1 MLPRATAFGTAV
13 LLTAL
18 AFPAFAQQKPAL
30 PATAAPAPA
39 AATPAGKVTNLA
51 ELKKFSEGAA
61 DVADKV
67 SPSVVQ
73 IEVTLAT
80 DSNSSL
86 RMSGAE
92 GSKKGLGSGVI
103 FTADGAILTN
113 NHVIDDAKSVNVK
126 LKDGRVFS
134 ATLAGRDPA
143 TDLAVLKIDAK
154 GLPAVTFADSDA
166 ARPGEV
172 VLAIGSPL
180 GLSHTVTMG
189 VLSAKGRGGANP
201 VEDYLQTDAS
211 INAGNSGGPLVN
223 LSGNVVGINTMTA
236 SKAQG
241 ISLAVPANMSKRVA
255 EQLLKSG
262 KVDRAWMGV
271 GLQDVTPQ
279 LAEQIASAPASGGA
293 LVNAVTADSP
303 AAKAHLEPGDIL
315 ATLGGK
321 PVKEAQDVI
330 REVFMTDPGKA
341 LTFEVIRGGKKYQT
355 KVTLESRKDASPAT
369 LPMQRA
375 TPAQQGFGVA
385 LDETTDPT
393 SKATI
398 TAISNVATDSPADR
412 GGIKPGDVV
421 LEVDG
426 TKAPT
431 KAQITEASKDG
442 KLLLRLKRG
451 AASFYVALKKP

>member
-1 MLPRATAFGTAV
+1 MLPRAPAIGTA
-13 LLTAL
+13 LLLLSLT
-18 AFPAFAQQKPAL
+18 FPAFAQNKP
-30 PATAAPAPA
+30 AAPAPA
-39 AATPAGKVTNLA
+39 AKVTNFA

-73 IEVTLAT
+73 IEVTLANDAT
-80 DSNSSL
+80 TL
-86 RMSGAE
+86 RTT
-92 GSKKGLGSGVI
+92 GSDASKRGLGSGVI
-103 FTADGAILTN
+103 FSADGAVLTN
-113 NHVIDDAKSVNVK
+113 NHVIEDAKSVSIK

-154 GLPAVTFADSDA
+154 SLPAVTFADSDA

-223 LSGNVVGINTMTA
+223 LEGKVLGINTQTA

-241 ISLAVPANMSKRVA
+241 ISLAVPANMAKRVA
-255 EQLLKSG
+255 EQLLKNG

-279 LAEQIASAPASGGA
+279 LAEQIAGAPASGGA
-293 LVNAVTADSP
+293 LVNGVTADSP
-303 AAKAHLEPGDIL
+303 AFKAHLEPGDIL
-315 ATLGGK
+315 ATIGGK
-321 PVKEAQDVI
+321 AVKEAQDVI

-341 LTFEVIRGGKKYQT
+341 LNFEVIRGGKKYQT
-355 KVTLESRKDASPAT
+355 KVTLESRKDAPPAT

-375 TPAQQGFGVA
+375 TPAQQGFGIA
-385 LDETTDPT
+385 LNETPDPANN
-393 SKATI
+393 KAII
-398 TAISNVATDSPADR
+398 TEIGNVASDSPADR
-412 GGIKPGDVV
+412 GGLKPGDVV

-426 TKAPT
+426 TKMPT

>member
-1 MLPRATAFGTAV
+1 MPRASALGS
-13 LLTAL
+13 LLLVTAL
-18 AFPAFAQQKPAL
+18 SPPALAQNKPAL
-30 PATAAPAPA
+30 PAAAPA
-39 AATPAGKVTNLA
+39 ATTTTKVTNFT
-51 ELKKFSEGAA
+51 ELKKFSEGLA
-61 DVADKV
+61 DVAEKM

-73 IEVTLAT
+73 IEVTLASEGGT
-80 DSNSSL
+80 TL
-86 RMSGAE
+86 RTSGTE
-92 GSKKGLGSGVI
+92 GARRGLGSGVL
-103 FTADGAILTN
+103 FSADGAVLTN
-113 NHVIDDAKSVNVK
+113 NHVIEDAKAVQVK

-172 VLAIGSPL
+172 TLAIGSPL

-211 INAGNSGGPLVN
+211 INGGNSGGPLVN
-223 LSGNVVGINTMTA
+223 LEGKVLGINTQTA

-241 ISLAVPANMSKRVA
+241 ISLAVPANMAKRVA

-262 KVDRAWMGV
+262 KVERAWMGV
-271 GLQDVTPQ
+271 GLQDLTPQ
-279 LAEQIASAPASGGA
+279 LAAEFPGAPATGGA
-293 LVNAVTADSP
+293 LVNAVTEGSP

-315 ATLGGK
+315 ATIGTK

-330 REVFMTDPGKA
+330 REVFQTDPGKV

-355 KVTLESRKDASPAT
+355 KVTVESRKDPPPAT
-369 LPMQRA
+369 IPMQRQP
-375 TPAQQGFGVA
+375 TSQQGFGITLA
-385 LDETTDPT
+385 EKTDPQNP
-393 SKATI
+393 KATVTEI
-398 TAISNVATDSPADR
+398 GQVAADSPADR
-412 GGIKPGDVV
+412 GGVKAGDLV
-421 LEVDG
+421 LDADG
-426 TKAPT
+426 LKQPS
-431 KAQITEASKDG
+431 KAQVTEASKDG

-451 AASFYVALKKP
+451 NASFWVALKKS

>member
-1 MLPRATAFGTAV
+1 
-13 LLTAL
+13 
-18 AFPAFAQQKPAL
+18 
-30 PATAAPAPA
+30 
-39 AATPAGKVTNLA
+39 
-51 ELKKFSEGAA
+51 
-61 DVADKV
+61 
-67 SPSVVQ
+67 
-73 IEVTLAT
+73 
-80 DSNSSL
+80 
-86 RMSGAE
+86 
-92 GSKKGLGSGVI
+92 
-103 FTADGAILTN
+103 
-113 NHVIDDAKSVNVK
+113 
-126 LKDGRVFS
+126 
-134 ATLAGRDPA
+134 
-143 TDLAVLKIDAK
+143 
-154 GLPAVTFADSDA
+154 
-166 ARPGEV
+166 
-172 VLAIGSPL
+172 
-180 GLSHTVTMG
+180 
-189 VLSAKGRGGANP
+189 
-201 VEDYLQTDAS
+201 
-211 INAGNSGGPLVN
+211 VN

-255 EQLLKSG
+255 EQLLKNG

-293 LVNAVTADSP
+293 LVTAVTADSP

-355 KVTLESRKDASPAT
+355 KVTLESRKDAAPAA

-375 TPAQQGFGVA
+375 TPAQQGFGLA
-385 LDETTDPT
+385 LDETTDAT
-393 SKATI
+393 SKAT
-398 TAISNVATDSPADR
+398 TTNISNVATDSPADR
-412 GGIKPGDVV
+412 GGVKPGDVV

-426 TKAPT
+426 TKMPT

>member
-1 MLPRATAFGTAV
+1 MLPRAPALGS
-13 LLTAL
+13 LLLFTAL
-18 AFPAFAQQKPAL
+18 ALPAAAQNKPAL
-30 PATAAPAPA
+30 PAAP
-39 AATPAGKVTNLA
+39 TRVTNFA
-51 ELKKFSEGAA
+51 ELKKFSEGLA
-61 DVADKV
+61 DVAEKI

-73 IEVTLAT
+73 VEVTLAT
-80 DSNSSL
+80 EGASSQL
-86 RMSGAE
+86 RVSGAE
-92 GSKKGLGSGVI
+92 GSKRGLGSGII
-103 FTADGAILTN
+103 FTTDGAILTN
-113 NHVIDDAKSVNVK
+113 NHVIEDAKAVSVK

-172 VLAIGSPL
+172 TLAIGSPL

-211 INAGNSGGPLVN
+211 INGGNSGGPLVN
-223 LSGNVVGINTMTA
+223 LEGKVLGINTQTA

-241 ISLAVPANMSKRVA
+241 ISLAVPANMAKRVA

-262 KVDRAWMGV
+262 KVERAWMGV
-271 GLQDVTPQ
+271 GLQDLTPQ
-279 LAEQIASAPASGGA
+279 LAAEFPGAPATGGA
-293 LVNAVTADSP
+293 LVNAVTEGSP

-315 ATLGGK
+315 ATIGTK

-330 REVFMTDPGKA
+330 REVFQTDPGKV

-355 KVTLESRKDASPAT
+355 KVTVESRKDPPPAT
-369 LPMQRA
+369 IPMQRQP
-375 TPAQQGFGVA
+375 TSQQGFGITLA
-385 LDETTDPT
+385 EKTDPQNP
-393 SKATI
+393 KATVTEI
-398 TAISNVATDSPADR
+398 GQVAADSPADR
-412 GGIKPGDVV
+412 GGVKAGDLV
-421 LEVDG
+421 LDADG
-426 TKAPT
+426 LKQPS
-431 KAQITEASKDG
+431 KAQVTEASKDG

-451 AASFYVALKKP
+451 NASFWVALKKS

>member
-1 MLPRATAFGTAV
+1 MSPRATAFGTAAILV
-13 LLTAL
+13 ALTA
-18 AFPAFAQQKPAL
+18 PAFAQQKGAAPA
-30 PATAAPAPA
+30 AAAPAPA
-39 AATPAGKVTNLA
+39 KVA
-51 ELKKFSEGAA
+51 ELKKLSDGAA
-61 DVADKV
+61 EVAEKV
-67 SPSVVQ
+67 SPSVVT
-73 IEVTLAT
+73 IEVTLASDAT
-80 DSNSSL
+80 NL
-86 RMSGAE
+86 RTAGAD
-92 GSKKGLGSGVI
+92 GSKRGLGSGVI
-103 FTADGAILTN
+103 FTSEGGILTN
-113 NHVIDDAKSVNVK
+113 NHVVEDAKSVNVK

-154 GLPAVTFADSDA
+154 SLPAVTFADSDA

-223 LSGNVVGINTMTA
+223 LSGAVLGINTMTA

-241 ISLAVPANMSKRVA
+241 ISLSIPANMSKRVA
-255 EQLLKSG
+255 EQLLKNG

-279 LAEQIASAPASGGA
+279 LAEQIAGAPSSGGA
-293 LVNAVTADSP
+293 LVNAVTNDSP

-315 ATLGGK
+315 TTVDGK
-321 PVKEAQDVI
+321 SVKEAQDVI
-330 REVFMTDPGKA
+330 RDVFMTDPGKA

-355 KVTLESRKDASPAT
+355 KVTLESRKDQAPAT
-369 LPMQRA
+369 LPMQRS

-385 LDETTDPT
+385 LNETTDPA
-393 SKATI
+393 SKAI
-398 TAISNVATDSPADR
+398 TVDIGNVATDSPADR
-412 GGIKPGDVV
+412 AGVKPGDIV
-421 LEVDG
+421 LECDG
-426 TKAPT
+426 TKSPT
-431 KAQITEASKDG
+431 KAQITDASKDG

-451 AASFYVALKKP
+451 TASFYVALKKP

>member
-1 MLPRATAFGTAV
+1 MLPRATALGTAV
-13 LLTAL
+13 LLLSLT
-18 AFPAFAQQKPAL
+18 FPAFAQNKP
-30 PATAAPAPA
+30 APAPA
-39 AATPAGKVTNLA
+39 AAPAAKITNSA

-73 IEVTLAT
+73 IEVTLANDAGT
-80 DSNSSL
+80 TL
-86 RMSGAE
+86 RTTGGE
-92 GSKKGLGSGVI
+92 GSKRGLGSGVI
-103 FTADGAILTN
+103 FTAEGAILTN
-113 NHVIDDAKSVNVK
+113 NHVIEDAKSVNVK

-134 ATLAGRDPA
+134 ATLSGRDPA

-154 GLPAVTFADSDA
+154 SLPAVTFADSDA

-189 VLSAKGRGGANP
+189 VLSAKGRGGSNP

-223 LSGNVVGINTMTA
+223 LEGKVLGINTMTA

-241 ISLAVPANMSKRVA
+241 ISLAVPANMAKRVA
-255 EQLLKSG
+255 EQLLKNG

-279 LAEQIASAPASGGA
+279 LAEQIAGAPSSGGA
-293 LVNAVTADSP
+293 LVNGVTADSP

-315 ATLGGK
+315 STIGGK

-355 KVTLESRKDASPAT
+355 KVTLESRKDAPPAT

-375 TPAQQGFGVA
+375 APAQQGFGIA
-385 LDETTDPT
+385 LNETLDPQNN
-393 SKATI
+393 KAVI
-398 TAISNVATDSPADR
+398 TEVGNVATDSPADR
-412 GGIKPGDVV
+412 GGLKPGDVV
-421 LEVDG
+421 LEADG
-426 TKAPT
+426 TKMPT

-451 AASFYVALKKP
+451 AASFYVALKKS

>member
-1 MLPRATAFGTAV
+1 MLTRAFAIGSIV

-18 AFPAFAQQKPAL
+18 PSFAQTKPPL
-30 PATAAPAPA
+30 PAAAPAGA
-39 AATPAGKVTNLA
+39 SSVKSLA
-51 ELKKFSEGAA
+51 ELKKLSEGLA
-61 DVADKV
+61 DVAEKI

-80 DSNSSL
+80 DSGSHLKSS
-86 RMSGAE
+86 
-92 GSKKGLGSGVI
+92 GSEANKRGLGSGVI
-103 FTADGAILTN
+103 FAADGAVLTN
-113 NHVIDDAKSVNVK
+113 NHVIEDAKAVSVK

-154 GLPAVTFADSDA
+154 NLPAVSFADSDA
-166 ARPGEV
+166 ARPGEI
-172 VLAIGSPL
+172 VLAVGSPL

-211 INAGNSGGPLVN
+211 INAGNSGGPLVS
-223 LSGNVVGINTMTA
+223 LDGKVLGINTQTA

-241 ISLAVPANMSKRVA
+241 ISLAVPANMAKRVA

-279 LAEQIASAPASGGA
+279 LAAEIPGSPATGGA
-293 LVNAVTADSP
+293 LVNAVTPDSP

-315 ATLGGK
+315 STIGSK
-321 PVKEAQDVI
+321 PVKEAQDII
-330 REVFMTDPGKA
+330 REVFQTDPGKA
-341 LTFEVIRGGKKYQT
+341 VTFEVIRGGKKYQT
-355 KVTLESRKDASPAT
+355 KVTLESRKDAPPAT

-375 TPAQQGFGVA
+375 APAQQGFGITLGEKA
-385 LDETTDPT
+385 DPANP
-393 SKATI
+393 KAMVTEI
-398 TAISNVATDSPADR
+398 GNVASDSPADR
-412 GGIKPGDVV
+412 AGLKPGDLI
-421 LEVDG
+421 LEAD
-426 TKAPT
+426 TIKQPT
-431 KAQITEASKDG
+431 KAQVTEASKDG
-442 KLLLRLKRG
+442 RLLLRLKRG
-451 AASFYVALKKP
+451 NASFYVAIKKP

>member
-1 MLPRATAFGTAV
+1 MSLRATALGTAAILV
-13 LLTAL
+13 ALTA
-18 AFPAFAQQKPAL
+18 PAFAQQKGA
-30 PATAAPAPA
+30 APA
-39 AATPAGKVTNLA
+39 AAAAPSPAKVA
-51 ELKKFSEGAA
+51 ELKKLSDGAA
-61 DVADKV
+61 EVAEKV
-67 SPSVVQ
+67 SPSVVT
-73 IEVTLAT
+73 IEVTLASDAT
-80 DSNSSL
+80 NL
-86 RMSGAE
+86 RTAGAD
-92 GSKKGLGSGVI
+92 GSKRGLGSGVI
-103 FTADGAILTN
+103 LTSEGGILTN
-113 NHVIDDAKSVNVK
+113 NHVVEDAKSVNVK

-134 ATLAGRDPA
+134 ATLAGRDPT

-154 GLPAVTFADSDA
+154 SLPAVTFADSDA

-223 LSGNVVGINTMTA
+223 LSGAVLGINTMTA

-241 ISLAVPANMSKRVA
+241 ISLSVPANMAKRVA
-255 EQLLKSG
+255 EQLLKNG

-279 LAEQIASAPASGGA
+279 LAEQIAAAPSTGGA
-293 LVNAVTADSP
+293 LVNAVTNDSP
-303 AAKAHLEPGDIL
+303 ASKAHLEPGDIL
-315 ATLGGK
+315 TTVDGK
-321 PVKEAQDVI
+321 SVKEAQDVI
-330 REVFMTDPGKA
+330 RDVFMTDPGKA

-355 KVTLESRKDASPAT
+355 KVTLESRKDSPPAT

-385 LDETTDPT
+385 LNETTDP
-393 SKATI
+393 ATK
-398 TAISNVATDSPADR
+398 AISVEIGNVATDSPADR
-412 GGIKPGDVV
+412 AGVKPGDQV
-421 LEVDG
+421 LECDG
-426 TKAPT
+426 TKSPT
-431 KAQITEASKDG
+431 KAQITDASKDG

>member
-1 MLPRATAFGTAV
+1 MKLRASALASAA

-18 AFPAFAQQKPAL
+18 SLPAL
-30 PATAAPAPA
+30 ADNKPSLPAAAAPA
-39 AATPAGKVTNLA
+39 AAPAVKVTSAA
-51 ELKKFSEGAA
+51 ELRKFSEGLA

-73 IEVTLAT
+73 IEVTLASEAPT
-80 DSNSSL
+80 QL
-86 RMSGAE
+86 RVTGSE
-92 GSKKGLGSGVI
+92 GSKRGLGSGVI
-103 FTADGAILTN
+103 FTAEGAILTN
-113 NHVIDDAKSVNVK
+113 NHVVEDAKAVSVK

-154 GLPAVTFADSDA
+154 SLPAVTFADSDA

-189 VLSAKGRGGANP
+189 VLSAKGRGGSNP

-211 INAGNSGGPLVN
+211 INAGNSGGPLVT
-223 LSGNVVGINTMTA
+223 LEGKVVGINTMTA

-255 EQLLKSG
+255 EQLLKNG
-262 KVDRAWMGV
+262 KVERAWMGV
-271 GLQDVTPQ
+271 GLQDLTPQ
-279 LAEQIASAPASGGA
+279 LAEQIAGAPSSGGA
-293 LVNAVTADSP
+293 LVNGVTNDSP
-303 AAKAHLEPGDIL
+303 ASKAHLEPGDIL
-315 ATLGGK
+315 TTVNGK
-321 PVKEAQDVI
+321 ALKEAQDVI
-330 REVFMTDPGKA
+330 REVFQTDPGKVV
-341 LTFEVIRGGKKYQT
+341 TFEVIRGGKKYQT
-355 KVTLESRKDASPAT
+355 KVTLESRKDAAPSK
-369 LPMQRA
+369 LPMERS

-385 LDETTDPT
+385 LNEVADPQNPKST
-393 SKATI
+393 VTEI
-398 TAISNVATDSPADR
+398 TNVAGDSPADR
-412 GGIKPGDVV
+412 AGVKPGDIV

-426 TKAPT
+426 TKLPS
-431 KAQITEASKDG
+431 KAQVTEASKDG

-451 AASFYVALKKP
+451 SASFYIALKKP